1 MKRML
6 IGCCVLLAAG
16 PAGAQ
21 PPAADRTAMYEDVE
35 VMRRLLADA
44 VARARVSTVSYDWA
58 YPVLM
63 DPVFNNAN
71 FRYPPTQ
78 NPMRPMTPND
88 SAWVTGLRA
97 PLILDYSG
105 SFGAEYT
112 NSVSLIDRGAPPTD
126 GTYLKGVG
134 PVFTVT
140 LDQADIANLPLPKKG
155 PTAAANCAHCHGATM
170 TAKVQAVTAPK
181 AEPVDPWDKALR
193 QVRGE
198 PEPTAPAAPAARLTA
213 EEVCG
218 PGRLT
223 ELALDALAKYGPR
236 FRDLAAGERLSV
248 AFTVR
253 RAPKETT
260 AAADDAGG
268 TAKKKA
274 LDLIAEGDL
283 HAKQAKAAD
292 AVRAYQAAIDVL
304 TKPLAFSADTPHN
317 QVQQATEEST
327 KALRGAHGKLAQLL
341 LEAGKLDEAKASIE
355 AAKGASIRIET
366 TAKPAPAPA
375 KPPLPTKLTV
385 TLTKKALDDHKA
397 GRLDAAGLRTAAEV
411 EAVGFA
417 AAKRKK

>member
-44 VARARVSTVSYDWA
+44 VGRARASGVSYDLA
-58 YPVLM
+58 YPV
-63 DPVFNNAN
+63 DPVSNNAT
-71 FRYPPTQ
+71 FRWYPYLNTVGQ
-78 NPMRPMTPND
+78 VIPND
-88 SAWVTGLRA
+88 SAWVTGLRGPVA
-97 PLILDYSG
+97 TDHS
-105 SFGAEYT
+105 A
-112 NSVSLIDRGAPPTD
+112 SLFSLYYGTAIDRGAPPATD

-140 LDQADIANLPLPKKG
+140 LDQVNVGNLPLPKKG
-155 PTAAANCAHCHGATM
+155 PAAAANCTHCHGPAMAT
-170 TAKVQAVTAPK
+170 KVQAVTAPK

-198 PEPTAPAAPAARLTA
+198 PEPAAPAAPAARLTA

-236 FRDLAAGERLSV
+236 FRELAAGERLSI
-248 AFTVR
+248 AYTIR
-253 RAPKETT
+253 RAPKETP
-260 AAADDAGG
+260 AAADLAGG
-268 TAKKKA
+268 AAKKTA
-274 LDLIAEGDL
+274 EDLIAEGDL
-283 HAKQAKAAD
+283 HAKQAKSAD
-292 AVRAYQAAIDVL
+292 AVRAYQAAIDAL
-304 TKPLAFSADTPHN
+304 TKPLAFSADVPHK
-317 QVQQATEEST
+317 QVQKAIEEST
-327 KALRGAHGKLAQLL
+327 KTLRGAHGKLAQLL

-366 TAKPAPAPA
+366 KAKPVAAPE

-385 TLTKKALDDHKA
+385 TLTKKALDDSRA
-397 GRLDAAGLRTAAEV
+397 GRLDAAGLRAAAEV

-417 AAKRKK
+417 AAKGKK